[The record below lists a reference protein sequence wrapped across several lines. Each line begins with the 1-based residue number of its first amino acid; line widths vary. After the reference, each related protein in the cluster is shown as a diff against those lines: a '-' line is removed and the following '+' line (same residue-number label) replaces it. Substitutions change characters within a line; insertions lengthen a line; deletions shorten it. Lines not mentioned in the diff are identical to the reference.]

1 MERHPQSFQALQ
13 WHKNLQESLLVIKL
27 LLLLRLPLLLINDG
41 MDNFHRVLDV
51 RLRRH
56 VEVFLLPGDGP

>member
-27 LLLLRLPLLLINDG
+27 LRLLTRLLPLINDG
-41 MDNFHRVLDV
+41 MDNFHQVLDV
-51 RLRRH
+51 RWRRH
-56 VEVFLLPGDGP
+56 VEVFLLPGDDP